1 MSIQTQWL
9 RQHAQGMHKLKQDK
23 IPSTD
28 QEGGHKIPRVA
39 GYELQCKATNPRI
52 FGQQKLDPVGLKNK
66 KRTQSWVGME

>member
-39 GYELQCKATNPRI
+39 EELLVIN
-52 FGQQKLDPVGLKNK
+52 
-66 KRTQSWVGME
+66 